1 MILESLIIIGSDFL
15 ESPEIQPH
23 QEKNTNRLVLSTA
36 WKIVQDAD
44 YQAVTMDA
52 VAINAHLSKTELY
65 QKWPDRATLVT
76 AAFSQYDSMA
86 VNLHVPN
93 GGHLERDLSKLFKEL
108 LPEINELSR
117 PKFAGL
123 VPERLQD
130 VSLDQI
136 FSIGPGKDFHKVL
149 MTMLKRAN
157 KRHEIQLDQLSE
169 NVLNLPALLLV
180 NQIIQGKQVV
190 KKNLDQLITEI
201 LLPVFTASK
210 VKWI

>member
-1 MILESLIIIGSDFL
+1 M
-15 ESPEIQPH
+15 
-23 QEKNTNRLVLSTA
+23 
-36 WKIVQDAD
+36 
-44 YQAVTMDA
+44 
-52 VAINAHLSKTELY
+52 
-65 QKWPDRATLVT
+65 
-76 AAFSQYDSMA
+76 
-86 VNLHVPN
+86 
-93 GGHLERDLSKLFKEL
+93 
-108 LPEINELSR
+108 
-117 PKFAGL
+117 
-123 VPERLQD
+123 
-130 VSLDQI
+130 
-136 FSIGPGKDFHKVL
+136 FSIGPGNDFHKVL